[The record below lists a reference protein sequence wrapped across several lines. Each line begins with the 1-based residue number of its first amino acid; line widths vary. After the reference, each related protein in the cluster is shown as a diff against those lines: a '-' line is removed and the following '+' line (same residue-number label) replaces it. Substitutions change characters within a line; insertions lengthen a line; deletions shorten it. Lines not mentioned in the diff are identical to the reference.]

1 MRAPVSSKQSTT
13 LQARSISAGAC
24 KPGPRGLLLA
34 LSSVLLAACVTTG
47 TSSISTPRSDSE
59 WVQPTP
65 QFRRKLQQQADRVP
79 YIQKTEEMM
88 EVIRFFVQA
97 RESAYDLL
105 LEMAV
110 GSNPKV
116 VGVAFSALGETRD
129 ERLAPYVA
137 ALELRAQGGRPLQ
150 YERAR
155 CLVKLGDWA
164 EMPLLVSGLRD
175 DELWY
180 RALCAK
186 ALRDATHLSQG
197 FRPDEEADE
206 REVAVLAWEAWLV
219 AREADVY

>member
-1 MRAPVSSKQSTT
+1 VSSKQPNTP
-13 LQARSISAGAC
+13 QARSISDAAC
-24 KPGPRGLLLA
+24 KRGPRGLLLA
-34 LSSVLLAACVTTG
+34 LTSVLLAACTTTG
-47 TSSISTPRSDSE
+47 TGSISTSSSDSE

-65 QFRRKLQQQADRVP
+65 QFMRKLRQQADRVP
-79 YIQKTEEMM
+79 YIQRTEEMM

-105 LEMAV
+105 LELAAT
-110 GSNPKV
+110 SNPKV
-116 VGVAFSALGETRD
+116 AGTALAALGETRD

-137 ALELRAQGGRPLQ
+137 ALELRAEGGLQLQ

-155 CLVKLGDWA
+155 CLVKLGDWG

-175 DELWY
+175 DELWF

-197 FRPDEEADE
+197 YQPDADE
-206 REVAVLAWEAWLV
+206 VEREAAVQAWEAWLV
-219 AREADVY
+219 AREADIY

>member
-1 MRAPVSSKQSTT
+1 MRAPVSSKQPIS
-13 LQARSISAGAC
+13 RS
-24 KPGPRGLLLA
+24 LLLA
-34 LSSVLLAACVTTG
+34 LSSLLLAACTTTG
-47 TSSISTPRSDSE
+47 TGSISPAQTDSV

-65 QFRRKLQQQADRVP
+65 QFRRKLLEQAERVP
-79 YIQKTEEMM
+79 YIQRTEEMV

-105 LEMAV
+105 LGMAAT
-110 GSNPKV
+110 SNSKV
-116 VGVAFSALGETRD
+116 VGTALAALGETRD

-137 ALELRAQGGRPLQ
+137 ALELRAEGGRQLQ

-164 EMPLLVSGLRD
+164 ELPVLVSGLRD

-197 FRPDEEADE
+197 FDPDGDEEE
-206 REVAVLAWEAWLV
+206 REVAAQAWEAWLV
-219 AREADVY
+219 ARETDLY